1 MIGCAGWQQSLDVKI
16 NKRRVLHGATIDES
30 CVREGKHIY
39 LGEVMRV
46 PQFGGDVK
54 LKLWI
59 VLNSIIPEANLQ

>member
-1 MIGCAGWQQSLDVKI
+1 MATNLSLDVKV
-16 NKRRVLHGATIDES
+16 NKGGALHRATIIEES
-30 CVREGKHIY
+30 CVREGKYIH

-59 VLNSIIPEANLQ
+59 VLNGIVPEANLQ